1 MQYETVIGL
10 EVHVQLDTRS
20 KMFCACP
27 ADYQDAAPNTR
38 TCPVCLGLPGA
49 LPVINRRAV
58 EYTMMTGL
66 ALHCSIPEFT
76 KFDRKNYPYPDL
88 MKGYQIS
95 QYDLPSGTGR
105 LPGNRRRPRT
115 SATASGASAS
125 SASTSRRTSPRCS
138 TSPTETAAKVT
149 PLWT

>member
-10 EVHVQLDTRS
+10 EVHVQLHTRS
-20 KMFCACP
+20 KMFCGCP
-27 ADYQDAAPNTR
+27 ADYQAAEPNTR

-58 EYTMMTGL
+58 EYTVLTGL
-66 ALHCSIPEFT
+66 ALNCRIPEFT

-95 QYDLPSGTGR
+95 QYDLPWRWTGGWR
-105 LPGNRRRPRT
+105 
-115 SATASGASAS
+115 
-125 SASTSRRTSPRCS
+125 
-138 TSPTETAAKVT
+138 
-149 PLWT
+149 